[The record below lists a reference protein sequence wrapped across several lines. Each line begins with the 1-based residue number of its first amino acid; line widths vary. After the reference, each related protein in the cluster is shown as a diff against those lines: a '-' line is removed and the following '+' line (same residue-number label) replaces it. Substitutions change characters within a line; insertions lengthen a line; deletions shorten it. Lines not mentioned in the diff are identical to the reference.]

1 MGTNFY
7 RVLKV
12 TQRDKD
18 KLKTLIDEG
27 KILGIDEWSNE
38 PVETVHSEIHRLN
51 ERVHLCKRSRGWQ
64 ICFDH
69 NWGKYYL
76 PSRKSITEFLSQP
89 DTEIQDEYGEVYTVE
104 EFWKEVDEHN
114 ANEHSRFTAKTYREW
129 GESQDPSWRYFP
141 CYEHRKRVR
150 RTFGIVTDED
160 DFEVDGL
167 RFAVYSD
174 FS

>member
-18 KLKTLIDEG
+18 KIKNLIDEG
-27 KILGIDEWSNE
+27 KILGYDEWSDE
-38 PVETVHSEIHRLN
+38 PQETVESEIHRLT
-51 ERVHLCKRSRGWQ
+51 ERVHICKRSCGWQ

-69 NWGKYYL
+69 NWGKYYQ

-89 DTEIQDEYGEVYTVE
+89 DTEIQDEYGDIYTVD
-104 EFWKEVDEHN
+104 EFWKEVDEWNADEHN
-114 ANEHSRFTAKTYREW
+114 HWTSRTYKECER
-129 GESQDPSWRYFP
+129 SQNPSWRYFP
-141 CYEHRKRVR
+141 CYEQRKRVKK
-150 RTFGIVTDED
+150 TFGIITDED